1 MSGNQ
6 HSVESGTD
14 LSGGAETHKVF
25 NQSSALENYNLYQ
38 CDIPLQES
46 LRHYGFVD
54 ATDVN
59 DYGARCGRAEVIALG
74 FDANEN
80 KPQLDTHD
88 RFGHRVDLVKF
99 HPAYHQLMDMALSEG
114 LHSGPWQEG
123 AKNGHLKRAALSYMQ
138 SQIDAGHGC
147 PLTMTFASVPTL
159 KLSSNLAATWLP
171 KILSNAYQPDNIPYF
186 EKRAV
191 TIGMGMT
198 EKQGGS
204 DVRANT
210 TVAEPL
216 SGSGNGALYAL
227 NGHKWFLSA
236 PMCDA
241 FLMLA
246 QAKGGLTCF
255 LVPRWREDGL
265 KNGLYLQR
273 LKNKMGNVSNAS
285 SEVELRQAHGWMVG
299 EEGRGVAA
307 IIEMVALTRFDCM
320 VGSTAGQRQ
329 AVLQAVHHARQRS
342 SFGAQLINQP
352 LMQNVLADLQL
363 EVEGSLALTMRMAKA
378 LDNAGDP
385 TEQLLMRLGTAV
397 GKFWICKRTPGHAYE
412 AMECLGGNGVIE
424 NCIMPRLY
432 REAPINAIWEGSGN
446 IQALDVLRALQK
458 TPAVLERWF
467 MEMAKTDG
475 YHPLLDTAIAQLK
488 SIFEAPNKLE
498 FRARYVIEQLA
509 LTMQAS
515 LLLRSAPAGV
525 AEAFIRSRL
534 SGGQGIYGCLPD
546 GIDTQAI
553 LSRVLPENHGAES

>member
-1 MSGNQ
+1 MSLI
-6 HSVESGTD
+6 HKDVDFETAPASVE
-14 LSGGAETHKVF
+14 THEVF
-25 NQSSALENYNLYQ
+25 NQSSALENYNLYDS
-38 CDIPLQES
+38 DIPLQEAVRFAGLLDTAEVS
-46 LRHYGFVD
+46 VHGE
-54 ATDVN
+54 
-59 DYGARCGRAEVIALG
+59 RCGRAETIAWG

-80 KPQLDTHD
+80 KPQFDSHD

-99 HPAYHQLMDMALSEG
+99 HPGYHQLMNMALSKG
-114 LHSGPWQEG
+114 LHSGPWQAG
-123 AKNGHLKRAALSYMQ
+123 ARNAHVKRAALSYMQ
-138 SQIDAGHGC
+138 AQVDAGHGC
-147 PLTMTFASVPTL
+147 PLTMTFASVPTI
-159 KLSSNLAATWLP
+159 KLSPSVADVWLP
-171 KILSNAYQPDNIPYF
+171 RILANDYQPENVPYF

-210 TVAEPL
+210 SVAAPI
-216 SGSGNGALYAL
+216 SGSGNGALYAI

-246 QAKGGLTCF
+246 KSSGGLSCF

-265 KNGLYLQR
+265 KNGLYVQR

-285 SEVELRQAHGWMVG
+285 SEVELRQAQGWLVG
-299 EEGRGVAA
+299 EEGRGVPA

-329 AVLQAVHHARQRS
+329 AVVQAVNHARQRS
-342 SFGAQLINQP
+342 SFGAPLIDQP
-352 LMQNVLADLQL
+352 LMQNVLADLHL
-363 EVEGSLALTMRMAKA
+363 EVEGSLALTMRMARA
-378 LDNAGDP
+378 LDNAEDP

-458 TPAVLERWF
+458 TPAVLACWF
-467 MEMAKTDG
+467 DEMAKSSG
-475 YHPLLDTAIAQLK
+475 QYELLDSAIANLRALFAT
-488 SIFEAPNKLE
+488 SDRLE
-498 FRARYVIEQLA
+498 FRARYLVEQLA
-509 LTMQAS
+509 LTMQSA
-515 LLLRSAPAGV
+515 LLVKAAPTFV

-534 SGGQGIYGCLPD
+534 SGGQGIYGCLPND
-546 GIDTQAI
+546 LDIQAI
-553 LSRVLPENHGAES
+553 LSRVLPGNH